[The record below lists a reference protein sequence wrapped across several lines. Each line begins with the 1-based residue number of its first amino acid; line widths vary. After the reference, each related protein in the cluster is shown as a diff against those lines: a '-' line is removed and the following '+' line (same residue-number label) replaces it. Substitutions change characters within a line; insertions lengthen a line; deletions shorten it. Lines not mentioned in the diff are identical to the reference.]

1 MLSAAIR
8 SGEVGKVSWDDRGL
22 RDPAAFNCARNEE
35 LWRRNAVLFEGA
47 PVLSVEDM
55 VERDGGMCAVVR
67 QRNDLCEWDM
77 ISTV

>member
-8 SGEVGKVSWDDRGL
+8 PGEAGKVSWDDRGV
-22 RDPAAFNCARNEE
+22 RDPAAFNCARNDE
-35 LWRRNAVLFEGA
+35 LWRRNAVLFWVA

-55 VERDGGMCAVVR
+55 VERDGGMRPAVR
-67 QRNDLCEWDM
+67 QRNDRCEWDM